1 MSTRLR
7 GGQTLVET
15 SMAIG
20 VIAIVVA
27 ALIAMGIS
35 AMRSSSFSKNR
46 IMAEKIAN
54 EALEAM
60 RGLKNATAAADFNSV
75 FNPASCYQLSSGT
88 PRYILPITVSCAS
101 YQNYTTTAYQ
111 YKISVTDTTQNGVT
125 GKTITV
131 GVTFLDS
138 GGTHETLMQTFFTNW

>member
-1 MSTRLR
+1 MSGKHRA
-7 GGQTLVET
+7 GQTLVET
-15 SMAIG
+15 SIAIG
-20 VIAIVVA
+20 VITIVVA

-46 IMAEKIAN
+46 IIAEKVAN

-60 RGLKNATAAADFNSV
+60 RGLKNATAPADFNSV
-75 FNPASCYQLSSGT
+75 FNPSSCYQLSSGT

-101 YQNYTTTAYQ
+101 YQNYTTTPYQ
-111 YKISVTDTTQNGVT
+111 YKISVADTTQNGVT
-125 GKTITV
+125 GKTISV

-138 GGTHETLMQTFFTNW
+138 GGMHETSMQTFFTNW

>member
-1 MSTRLR
+1 M
-7 GGQTLVET
+7 VET
-15 SMAIG
+15 SAAIG

-60 RGLKNATAAADFNSV
+60 RGLKNATAASDFNSV
-75 FNPASCYQLSSGT
+75 FNPTFCYQLSSGT

-101 YQNYTTTAYQ
+101 YQNYTTTVYQ
-111 YKISVTDTTQNGVT
+111 YKISVADATQNGVA
-125 GKTITV
+125 GKIITAS
-131 GVTFLDS
+131 VTFSDS
-138 GGTHETLMQTFFTNW
+138 GGTRETSMQTFFTNW